1 MEPGMKDEGCRME
14 DGGCRMEDAG
24 CRMQD
29 AGIRTEDSDAGWRMG
44 REEDE
49 EDGGDNG
56 FGREEAKDQR
66 KGGGHVCTM
75 TLQPPPDL
83 NALWGS
89 WGCEEPTSQ
98 IVLAEGPQIS
108 LCAPYWLVLIEISQL
123 AQYIIWDFI

>member
-1 MEPGMKDEGCRME
+1 
-14 DGGCRMEDAG
+14 
-24 CRMQD
+24 
-29 AGIRTEDSDAGWRMG
+29 MG

-83 NALWGS
+83 NALWGL
-89 WGCEEPTSQ
+89 WGCEEPMSQ

-123 AQYIIWDFI
+123 AQYIIWGFIRIGILLCLADTQRNYKIGFCIVICRLTT